1 VILWRVQPLIVT
13 PGLAAVD
20 QPREMFKERM
30 LHTETLEKLTLH
42 TATAKGRLA
51 DLERSHGNLREPS
64 GVTKTA
70 IQELSTALEE
80 LEVANEQLQIHLE
93 ELAQMRE
100 SSGAAQVARDELAHA
115 LPIAVVWTN
124 ERGVIKK
131 ANEAATEL
139 LGASEHN
146 LADQP
151 LGAFVAEEQVLFDTV
166 CTLCEKGTP
175 IDARVTVTAGA
186 RPPRAM
192 RLRGARLAHETLYL
206 WFLHPL
212 PV

>member
-1 VILWRVQPLIVT
+1 
-13 PGLAAVD
+13 
-20 QPREMFKERM
+20 MFKERM
-30 LHTETLEKLTLH
+30 LHTETIEKLTLH

-51 DLERSHGNLREPS
+51 DLERSHGHLREPS

-100 SSGAAQVARDELAHA
+100 SSGTAQVARDELAHA

-131 ANEAATEL
+131 ANEVATEL

-146 LADQP
+146 LAGQP

-166 CTLCEKGTP
+166 CALWEKGTP

-186 RPPRAM
+186 RQPRAM

-212 PV
+212 PA

>member
-1 VILWRVQPLIVT
+1 
-13 PGLAAVD
+13 
-20 QPREMFKERM
+20 MS
-30 LHTETLEKLTLH
+30 HTESIERLTLH

-51 DLERSHGNLREPS
+51 DLERSQGNLREPS
-64 GVTKTA
+64 GVTKAA

-100 SSGAAQVARDELAHA
+100 DSGAARVARDELAHA

-124 ERGVIKK
+124 ERGMIEK

-139 LGASEHN
+139 FDASERK
-146 LADQP
+146 LTGQP

-166 CTLCEKGTP
+166 CALCEKGTP
-175 IDARVTVTAGA
+175 VDTQVTVSAGT

-206 WFLHPL
+206 WFLHAL
-212 PV
+212 PA

>member
-1 VILWRVQPLIVT
+1 
-13 PGLAAVD
+13 
-20 QPREMFKERM
+20 M
-30 LHTETLEKLTLH
+30 LHPETIDNLTLH

-100 SSGAAQVARDELAHA
+100 SSGAAQVTLDELAHA

-124 ERGVIKK
+124 ERGMIEK
-131 ANEAATEL
+131 ANGVATEL
-139 LGASEHN
+139 LGAAEHT
-146 LADQP
+146 LAGQP

-166 CTLCEKGTP
+166 CALCDRKTP

-186 RPPRAM
+186 GPPQAM
-192 RLRGARLAHETLYL
+192 RLRGTRLAHETLYL

-212 PV
+212 PA